1 MRLAAGQ
8 HGFASGAIAST
19 HPGVTMDNVLKRFGF
34 SAVQEATTADRP
46 ARRGGAI
53 RKIYRSSKNR
63 PKWGLGLR
71 ELGLAAFLTGSAAAA
86 SAQDMPP
93 PMPMP
98 MPPPS
103 MPAVAGPLVVNP

>member
-8 HGFASGAIAST
+8 HGFASRAIAST

-34 SAVQEATTADRP
+34 SAVQEATKAARP

-53 RKIYRSSKNR
+53 GKIYRGSKNR

-71 ELGLAAFLTGSAAAA
+71 EFGLAAFLAGSAVAA

-93 PMPMP
+93 MM
-98 MPPPS
+98 MPPPPPGT
-103 MPAVAGPLVVNP
+103 PAMAGPLV

>member
-1 MRLAAGQ
+1 MRLAARQ
-8 HGFASGAIAST
+8 HCFALRAIAST

-34 SAVQEATTADRP
+34 SAVREAQKADRP
-46 ARRGGAI
+46 VRRGGAI

-93 PMPMP
+93 MM
-98 MPPPS
+98 MPPPPPGT
-103 MPAVAGPLVVNP
+103 PAMAGP